1 MSGAYVIANPKAG
14 KGSVGETWE
23 RLLAQLHR
31 RGLDP
36 LGDLTQVPGHATQ
49 LAREARRRGA
59 RLVVAVGGDG
69 TVHEVVNGLLADGP
83 GPDVPTLGVIPAG
96 SGSDYAKTFDI
107 PHDQDAAIERIA
119 DPAEPKRVDVGEVT
133 TTAGTK
139 LFMNIAEAGFGAT
152 CVDRAAKLPRRLG
165 GAVYLAS
172 FLLELP
178 RFRPP
183 DVTVTVDGEAITTK
197 ATNIVVAIG
206 RVFGGGM
213 RVAPD
218 ADPSDGLF
226 DVQVQTG
233 SKLDYVRSIPK
244 VFKGTHVPHR
254 KVVQR
259 RGVTVDVQ
267 AGPAVLVE
275 ADGEVLGS
283 TPASFR
289 ILPGALRLKA

>member
-1 MSGAYVIANPKAG
+1 MPSAYVIANPKAG
-14 KGSVGETWE
+14 KGSVGDQWE

-36 LGDLTQVPGHATQ
+36 LGDLTQAPGHATQ
-49 LAREARRRGA
+49 LAREARRQGRD
-59 RLVVAVGGDG
+59 LVVAVGGDG

-83 GPDVPTLGVIPAG
+83 GPDVPALGIIPAG
-96 SGSDYAKTFDI
+96 SGCDYVKTFDI

-119 DPAEPKRVDVGEVT
+119 SDAEPTRVDVGEIT
-133 TTAGTK
+133 TTAGAK

-152 CVDRAAKLPRRLG
+152 CVDRASKLPRRLG

-178 RFRPP
+178 RFRAP
-183 DVTVTVDGEAITTK
+183 DVTVTVDGEVITAK

-244 VFKGTHVPHR
+244 VFKGTHIPHP
-254 KVVQR
+254 KVLQR
-259 RGVTVDVQ
+259 RGSVVEVHAQPDV
-267 AGPAVLVE
+267 LIE

-289 ILPGALRLKA
+289 IVPGALRLKA